1 MRVKPCSHC
10 GKKHDSSKCH
20 RKFGA
25 CFKCGEVGH
34 KVKACPQKQ
43 GSQESE
49 PKGNAQ
55 KPQAQGIVDAITQ
68 QDAEASKVVI
78 EDHQKHGKR
87 QKTKA
92 SNRSTP
98 LNEKLAAILCN
109 RCGKH
114 HETSKCHW
122 KSGACFQCGEIG
134 HKVKDCPQKQGSQES
149 ELKGNAQELQTQ
161 GRVDALTQQDAKAS
175 KAIDAPTQQDE
186 EASKAIFE
194 DTVQRSSFAGYLSL
208 DTSSLTSNNLNSTAN
223 LRGTQNEVLPLRS
236 GAYGLDDI
244 VGIGSLANPGL
255 GGLTTGTSMKGYPTP
270 LEDPIAISQRRDP
283 SLGTPGIP
291 DIRPER
297 SNLFRQTDGLPSDE
311 SNILFVDGL
320 PSDCTR
326 REVAHLFRP
335 FIGFKEIRVI
345 HKEPRRSGEKAAVL
359 CFVEFNDAKCALTAL
374 DALQG
379 YKFDEKKSDVPV
391 LRIQFAH
398 FPFRSSSNHDDRR
411 LGNIH

>member
-1 MRVKPCSHC
+1 MR
-10 GKKHDSSKCH
+10 DANN
-20 RKFGA
+20 FGA
-25 CFKCGEVGH
+25 RIDPLKWRSYAEIVNRATIIKATLAECGLNLVAIVERNTIL
-34 KVKACPQKQ
+34 A
-43 GSQESE
+43 SAT
-49 PKGNAQ
+49 GNAQ
-55 KPQAQGIVDAITQ
+55 KQRAQGIVDAITQ

-92 SNRSTP
+92 SNKSTP
-98 LNEKLAAILCN
+98 LNEKLAAILC
-109 RCGKH
+109 
-114 HETSKCHW
+114 
-122 KSGACFQCGEIG
+122 

-149 ELKGNAQELQTQ
+149 ELKGNAQEIQTQ
-161 GRVDALTQQDAKAS
+161 GRVDAPTQQDAKAS

-244 VGIGSLANPGL
+244 AGIGSLANLGL
-255 GGLTTGTSMKGYPTP
+255 GGLTTGMSMKGYPTP

-411 LGNIH
+411 LGSIH

>member
-1 MRVKPCSHC
+1 MYISCVWSNFNERELLVDHQKHGKRQKTKASNKSTPLNEKLAAILCNRC
-10 GKKHDSSKCH
+10 GKHHETSKCH
-20 RKFGA
+20 WKSGA
-25 CFKCGEVGH
+25 CFQCGEIGH
-34 KVKACPQKQ
+34 KVKDCPQKQ

-92 SNRSTP
+92 SNKSTP

-149 ELKGNAQELQTQ
+149 ELKGNAQEIQTQ
-161 GRVDALTQQDAKAS
+161 GRVDAPTQQDAKAS

-194 DTVQRSSFAGYLSL
+194 EWRKSCS
-208 DTSSLTSNNLNSTAN
+208 
-223 LRGTQNEVLPLRS
+223 P
-236 GAYGLDDI
+236 
-244 VGIGSLANPGL
+244 
-255 GGLTTGTSMKGYPTP
+255 
-270 LEDPIAISQRRDP
+270 
-283 SLGTPGIP
+283 
-291 DIRPER
+291 
-297 SNLFRQTDGLPSDE
+297 
-311 SNILFVDGL
+311 
-320 PSDCTR
+320 
-326 REVAHLFRP
+326 
-335 FIGFKEIRVI
+335 
-345 HKEPRRSGEKAAVL
+345 VL
-359 CFVEFNDAKCALTAL
+359 CGV
-374 DALQG
+374 Q
-379 YKFDEKKSDVPV
+379 
-391 LRIQFAH
+391 
-398 FPFRSSSNHDDRR
+398 
-411 LGNIH
+411 

>member
-20 RKFGA
+20 KKFGA
-25 CFKCGEVGH
+25 CFQCGEVGH
-34 KVKACPQKQ
+34 KVNACPQKQ

-49 PKGNAQ
+49 AKGNAQ

-68 QDAEASKVVI
+68 QDAEASKLVA

-92 SNRSTP
+92 SNKSTP
-98 LNEKLAAILCN
+98 LNKKVAAILCN

-134 HKVKDCPQKQGSQES
+134 HRVKDCPQKQGSQES
-149 ELKGNAQELQTQ
+149 EPKGYAQELQAQ
-161 GRVDALTQQDAKAS
+161 GRVDAPTQQDAKAS

-186 EASKAIFE
+186 EAPKAIFE
-194 DTVQRSSFAGYLSL
+194 DTVQRSSFSVYLSL
-208 DTSSLTSNNLNSTAN
+208 DTSALTSNNLYSTAN
-223 LRGTQNEVLPLRS
+223 LRGTSSDYLQNDVLPLRS

-244 VGIGSLANPGL
+244 AGIGSHANQGL
-255 GGLTTGTSMKGYPTP
+255 GGLTTGMSMKGYPTP
-270 LEDPIAISQRRDP
+270 LEDPIAISQRHNP

-291 DIRPER
+291 DIHPER

-311 SNILFVDGL
+311 SNVLFVDGL
-320 PSDCTR
+320 PSNCTR
-326 REVAHLFRP
+326 REVAQ
-335 FIGFKEIRVI
+335 IRVI
-345 HKEPRRSGEKAAVL
+345 HKEPRQSGEKAVVL

-374 DALQG
+374 EALQG
-379 YKFDEKKSDVPV
+379 YKFDDKKSDAPV

-411 LGNIH
+411 LGSIH